1 MDDTILL
8 LRVHNASRSATL
20 LSVTK
25 QTARSSDVLGN
36 ILKKLTAKRSR
47 ARVVDKLLSIGLVSD
62 RRQLYKK
69 RSSGAHRKSS
79 GKGMVRLQ
87 MFLCYC
93 GGAVELGHDEISVCV
108 VGTVKVNDNSLL
120 KCICVCLKYDIILGG
135 WSTIKGFLFLY
146 ESLHCG
152 WTKYNDEA
160 QDKAYNDINHNQIN
174 NDFQWVFER
183 GIIIIGNCISCL
195 KL

>member
-1 MDDTILL
+1 MLPDLQLFCRWQNKLL
-8 LRVHNASRSATL
+8 VLQMCSETSW
-20 LSVTK
+20 
-25 QTARSSDVLGN
+25 RSSQPSAREPAWWTSCSASAWCLTDGSFTKRGAAALTGRALG
-36 ILKKLTAKRSR
+36 KEWWGSR
-47 ARVVDKLLSIGLVSD
+47 CYFVIVEVQLNWVTTRLV
-62 RRQLYKK
+62 
-69 RSSGAHRKSS
+69 
-79 GKGMVRLQ
+79 
-87 MFLCYC
+87 C
-93 GGAVELGHDEISVCV
+93 VCV

-120 KCICVCLKYDIILGG
+120 KCICVRLKYDIILGG

-183 GIIIIGNCISCL
+183 GIIIIGNSISCL